1 MFKIKLNKNSEIHDF
16 YQEEGCFGYIRI
28 NDFNERFFSPTEFW
42 SREEYLKN
50 WYQELNKLLNG
61 FSCAKLITKMYNP
74 KYANY
79 LQSYVFYLADENV
92 FIREQFLFL
101 GESPKQILLEDLY
114 SKELIREIYNEE
126 GKKISEWKCSKK
138 DIEKALKYLGE

>member
-1 MFKIKLNKNSEIHDF
+1 MFEIKLNRNIEIHDF
-16 YQEEGCFGYIRI
+16 YEEEGCFGFITI
-28 NDFNERFFSPTEFW
+28 NDFNERFFSPTGFW

-138 DIEKALKYLGE
+138 DIEKALKYLEE

>member
-1 MFKIKLNKNSEIHDF
+1 MFEIKLNKNSEIHDF
-16 YQEEGCFGYIRI
+16 YGEEGCFGFITI
-28 NDFNERFFSPTEFW
+28 NDFNERFFSPTGFW

-50 WYQELNKLLNG
+50 WYKELNKLLNG

-79 LQSYVFYLADENV
+79 LQSYVLYLVDENV
-92 FIREQFLFL
+92 FIREEFLFL

-126 GKKISEWKCSKK
+126 GKKILE
-138 DIEKALKYLGE
+138 